1 MIGRRQRDVT
11 RTAHPKSVR
20 RAGSKLRCCLVRDR
34 DGRPAFV
41 PTAVDN
47 DDDAAVATVAVG
59 VAVAMIWMF
68 FIHRRH

>member
-1 MIGRRQRDVT
+1 M
-11 RTAHPKSVR
+11 
-20 RAGSKLRCCLVRDR
+20 RDR